1 MGCYVIIIIIIY
13 FKSGNT
19 AHNKKN
25 RQRTDRNTQNMQYIY
40 NKNSKNTFT
49 SKAKSY
55 ANAQQCDLYKNY
67 THACMRQQHY
77 EVLYQN

>member
-1 MGCYVIIIIIIY
+1 M
-13 FKSGNT
+13 
-19 AHNKKN
+19 AHKT
-25 RQRTDRNTQNMQYIY
+25 QRTDSNTQNMQYIY

-67 THACMRQQHY
+67 TPA
-77 EVLYQN
+77 

>member
-1 MGCYVIIIIIIY
+1 MG
-13 FKSGNT
+13 
-19 AHNKKN
+19 
-25 RQRTDRNTQNMQYIY
+25 RQDYTKYAVYIY

-67 THACMRQQHY
+67 TPA
-77 EVLYQN
+77 